1 MRVLL
6 TVVKQLFGLFVDDGS
21 LAIAILALIG
31 ALAAL
36 QHSRALSPE
45 VGGLVLFFGLA
56 ILLVENVWR
65 SVRRFDATR

>member
-1 MRVLL
+1 MKVLS
-6 TVVKQLFGLFVDDGS
+6 TVLKELLGLFVDDGS
-21 LAIAILALIG
+21 LALAILALVG

-36 QHSRALSPE
+36 QYSRALSPA
-45 VGGLVLFFGLA
+45 VGGGMLFLGLA